1 MRIPAVH
8 AGTPPNEETYLS
20 VDLDGTPLF
29 IHKDLIDWNI
39 EIYLLGFEGAGSS
52 LTAKTY

>member
-8 AGTPPNEETYLS
+8 AGTPPNKDTYLS

-39 EIYLLGFEGAGSS
+39 EIYWMGFEGVGSK
-52 LTAKTY
+52 LTARTY